1 MNFFLMLKLI
11 ISQIPGGGSMPDKTS
26 SMRDD
31 AMKIFRA
38 AITAVDPHNAVKSF
52 LTLNNNILSAG
63 DKKYDLNDYVRI
75 VVVGAGKASAPM
87 AKAVEAILGERISK
101 GTVVIK
107 YGHGMQL
114 DKIELIEAGHPVPD
128 ENGIAGAQKIAGLLQ
143 DCNENDLVISLISGG
158 GSALL
163 PMPAQGISLAEK
175 KKVTDELLKCGADI
189 HEINTVR
196 KHLSSSK
203 GGGLARI
210 AYPATVIN
218 LMLSDVI
225 GDDMDV
231 IASGPFVPDRSSFND
246 AMEIINKYGL
256 RDRLPVSVIDMLKAG
271 SEGSIP
277 ETPKEC
283 DPIFDKITNII
294 VGSNLMACMAAK
306 KEASSMGYHTMLLS
320 SAIDGDTTDV
330 AQAHITI
337 ARQILLSGK
346 PAGLPACI
354 ISGGETTVKI
364 KGGGKGGRNQEFA
377 LVSAKEIAGMDK
389 KIVVLSG
396 GTDGSDGPTD
406 AAGGIVDTGT
416 ASRGK
421 AKGLNIDNYL
431 ASNDSYN
438 FLKETGDLLVTG
450 PTRTNVMDVR
460 ILLIDN

>member
-1 MNFFLMLKLI
+1 
-11 ISQIPGGGSMPDKTS
+11 MPDNIS

-31 AMKIFRA
+31 ALKIFTA
-38 AITAVDPHNAVKSF
+38 AVAAVDPENAVKSF
-52 LTLNNNILSAG
+52 LTLSNNILSAG
-63 DKKYDLNDYVRI
+63 DKKYNLNEYHRV

-87 AKAVEAILGERISK
+87 AKAVESILGDRINK

-107 YGHGMQL
+107 YGYGMPL
-114 DKIELIEAGHPVPD
+114 DKIEIIEAGHPMPD
-128 ENGIAGAQKIAGLLQ
+128 ENGMAGTQKIAGLLQ

-163 PMPAQGISLAEK
+163 PMPARGISLEDK
-175 KKVTDELLKCGADI
+175 TKVTDELLKCGVDI

-210 AYPATVIN
+210 AFPATVIN

-231 IASGPFVPDRSSFND
+231 IASGPFVPDRSSFRD
-246 AMEIINKYGL
+246 AMGIINKYEL
-256 RDRLPVSVIDMLKAG
+256 WDRLPVSVIERIKVG
-271 SEGSIP
+271 SEGSIR
-277 ETPKEC
+277 ENPKEG
-283 DPIFDKITNII
+283 DPIFEKITNII
-294 VGSNLMACMAAK
+294 IGSNLMACTEAK
-306 KEASSMGYHTMLLS
+306 KEASSLGYHTMLLS
-320 SAIDGDTTDV
+320 SSIDGDTTEV

-337 ARQILLSGK
+337 ARHILLSGN

-364 KGGGKGGRNQEFA
+364 KGNGKGGRNQEFA
-377 LVSAKEIAGMDK
+377 LISANEIAGMDK
-389 KIVVLSG
+389 NIVVLSG

-406 AAGGIVDTGT
+406 AAGGIVDTKT
-416 ASRGK
+416 VARGK
-421 AKGLNIDNYL
+421 EKGLDIDTYL
-431 ASNDSYN
+431 ADNDSYN
-438 FLKETGDLLVTG
+438 FLKQTGDLLVTG

-460 ILLIDN
+460 ILLIRN

>member
-1 MNFFLMLKLI
+1 MVTFTL
-11 ISQIPGGGSMPDKTS
+11 SQILGGGSMPDNTS

-31 AMKIFRA
+31 ALKIFKA
-38 AITAVDPHNAVKSF
+38 AVAAVDPGNAVKSF
-52 LTLNNNILSAG
+52 LSFSNNTLNAG
-63 DKKYDLNDYVRI
+63 GIKYDLNKYGR
-75 VVVGAGKASAPM
+75 VVIVGAGKASAPM
-87 AKAVEAILGERISK
+87 AKAVESILGERINE
-101 GTVVIK
+101 GIVVVK
-107 YGHGMQL
+107 YGYGIPL

-128 ENGIAGAQKIAGLLQ
+128 ENGMAGTQKIAGVLEA
-143 DCNENDLVISLISGG
+143 CTENDFVISLISGG

-163 PMPAQGISLAEK
+163 PMPAQGISLADK

-189 HEINTVR
+189 HEVNTIR

-203 GGGLARI
+203 GGGLAKI

-231 IASGPFVPDRSSFND
+231 IASGPFVPDKSSFKD
-246 AMEIINKYGL
+246 SMRIINKYAIQ
-256 RDRLPVSVIDMLKAG
+256 DKLPGSIMERLKAG
-271 SEGSIP
+271 SEGNIQ
-277 ETPKEC
+277 ETPKVE
-283 DPIFDKITNII
+283 DPIFERIKNII
-294 VGSNLMACMAAK
+294 IGSNLLACTAAK
-306 KEASSMGYHTMLLS
+306 KKASSMGYHTIFLS
-320 SAIDGDTTDV
+320 SAIDGDTTEI

-337 ARQILLSGK
+337 ARQILLSGN
-346 PAGLPACI
+346 PASLPACI

-389 KIVVLSG
+389 NIVVLSG

-406 AAGGIVDTGT
+406 AAGGIVDTRT
-416 ASRGK
+416 VARGK
-421 AKGLNIDNYL
+421 AKGLDIDAYL

-438 FLKETGDLLVTG
+438 FLKQTGDLLVTG
-450 PTRTNVMDVR
+450 PTRTNVMDVK